1 LVEPGELRIVPA
13 GALQFG
19 LLGPLVVTVDGRP
32 VDLLKAYASVR
43 AVPRNFLGFYAD
55 ISLLT
60 PDRDYK
66 LDLELPPGLK
76 AGRFQGVFVEN
87 VETEYTTEIVN

>member
-1 LVEPGELRIVPA
+1 
-13 GALQFG
+13 
-19 LLGPLVVTVDGRP
+19 

-43 AVPRNFLGFYAD
+43 AVRHNFVGFYTD

-66 LDLELPPGLK
+66 LELQLPPQLK
-76 AGRFQGVFVEN
+76 PGQFQGVFVEN
-87 VETEYTTEIVN
+87 VETEYTTEIRD